1 MIMISTMIFFSFHK
15 QAQTCSGLKRK
26 TKASKSTWYCLVF
39 MLRQFQAL
47 YFLYFVFCISFHR
60 FPQICCATPPT
71 TALSRSKSK
80 VLLMMRNSLG
90 EIWKDSQH
98 YCPVLFK
105 FKFFV
110 LFVSYFLIKTMLF
123 KMKTTKSDDQYNT
136 QRGSCDSDEA
146 NAMVIRIS
154 SIKILLCEIE
164 SIEWSW
170 IWNVQYT
177 SY

>member
-80 VLLMMRNSLG
+80 VLLMMMNSLLG
-90 EIWKDSQH
+90 KPYH
-98 YCPVLFK
+98 GRGVLVILSPTWDLSINTTPIFQTQYLRRK
-105 FKFFV
+105 RVICALLHLKYATSTFTNALRCYQIKCKSLVFTRIV
-110 LFVSYFLIKTMLF
+110 L
-123 KMKTTKSDDQYNT
+123 
-136 QRGSCDSDEA
+136 
-146 NAMVIRIS
+146 
-154 SIKILLCEIE
+154 
-164 SIEWSW
+164 
-170 IWNVQYT
+170 
-177 SY
+177 